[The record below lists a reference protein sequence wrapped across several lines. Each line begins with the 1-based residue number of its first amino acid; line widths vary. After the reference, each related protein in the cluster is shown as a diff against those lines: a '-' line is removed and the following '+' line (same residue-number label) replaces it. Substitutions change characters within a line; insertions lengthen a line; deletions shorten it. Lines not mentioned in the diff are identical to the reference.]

1 MVVKSEKA
9 CKEDV
14 MKCPHCDGL
23 ESRVIDTRASG
34 ERIRRRRECSSC
46 NKRFTTYERIVLSN
60 PMVVK
65 RDGRREEFDRDK
77 LSLGIRKA
85 CAKRPIA
92 MGDLERM
99 IDQVEA
105 RVYRLGKAEIPSQV
119 IGDLVMERLRELDEL
134 AYILFASVYLPLTDL
149 ESMKKEVDRLLQR
162 SE

>member
-1 MVVKSEKA
+1 
-9 CKEDV
+9 
-14 MKCPHCDGL
+14 MKCPHCGDI

-34 ERIRRRRECSSC
+34 ERIRRRRECSEC
-46 NKRFTTYERIVLSN
+46 KTRFTTYERVALSN

-77 LSLGIRKA
+77 LALGIRKA

-92 MGDLERM
+92 MGELERM
-99 IDQVEA
+99 IDQIESQ
-105 RVYRLGKAEIPSQV
+105 VYRLGKAEISSQV

-162 SE
+162 RE